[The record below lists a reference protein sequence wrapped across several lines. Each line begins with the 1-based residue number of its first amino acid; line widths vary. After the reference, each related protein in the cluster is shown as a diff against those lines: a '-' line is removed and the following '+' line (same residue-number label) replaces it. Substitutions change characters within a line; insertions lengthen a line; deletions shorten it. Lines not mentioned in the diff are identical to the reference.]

1 MSMNYGKKEIYSLL
15 EAKGIAFEKL
25 EHEAVYTM
33 EDMDKAGITAKG
45 TVCKNL
51 FLRDAKGKNHFLVTV
66 PEEKQVDLKLLAE
79 IIGSTKLSFASADRL
94 AKYLCV
100 EQGCVSPFGAVDK
113 VQDKEAQ
120 RPGNCSK
127 SAKKRP
133 NGVKKQLVSSFL
145 GLMRSLRGGSDL
157 PLPLSLVVKG
167 ISSYALASEPQMCLH
182 TKSAAC
188 GAPLRTPARFAWR
201 NSSLLRGGN
210 NCALPFARAVCS
222 SYTVPV

>member
-66 PEEKQVDLKLLAE
+66 PEEKRVDLKLLAE
-79 IIGSTKLSFASADRL
+79 KIGSTKLSFASADRL

-100 EQGCVSPFGAVDK
+100 EQGCVSPFGVLNDESRS
-113 VQDKEAQ
+113 VTVVLDQDLQ
-120 RPGNCSK
+120 FNDTIGVH
-127 SAKKRP
+127 P
-133 NGVKKQLVSSFL
+133 NDNTASVWLDFK
-145 GLMRSLRGGSDL
+145 SLRQVIEEHGNKIM
-157 PLPLSLVVKG
+157 LV
-167 ISSYALASEPQMCLH
+167 
-182 TKSAAC
+182 
-188 GAPLRTPARFAWR
+188 RF
-201 NSSLLRGGN
+201 N
-210 NCALPFARAVCS
+210 
-222 SYTVPV
+222 